1 MSDVVPLFATLAT
14 GLRPFADVLPIQ
26 PTTPGSSPWSPKLEL
41 VATNDDKLREA
52 ELDKARREA
61 MDQGRADG
69 LRETEEMRAKLQT
82 LIGELEQHRAAR
94 IETFAEA
101 IADAA
106 VTAIEA
112 WVGASDRRT
121 QFQPIVRGWLAAAG
135 DKVAATARVNPADV
149 AAMQAAIGETA
160 IRVDADP
167 TIAPGDVK
175 IRGEALD
182 TTHVWRDRLRELR
195 DTIATAI
202 EQAPP

>member
-14 GLRPFADVLPIQ
+14 GTRPFGDVLPMH
-26 PTTPGSSPWSPKLEL
+26 PTAPGSSPWSPKLEL
-41 VATNDDKLREA
+41 VAPNDDKLREA
-52 ELDKARREA
+52 ALDKARCEA
-61 MDQGRADG
+61 VEQGRADG
-69 LRETEEMRAKLQT
+69 LRETEELRTKLSAV
-82 LIGELEQHRAAR
+82 IRELEQNRAAR
-94 IETFAEA
+94 LETFAEA

-112 WVGASDRRT
+112 WVGASDRRA
-121 QFQPIVRGWLAAAG
+121 QFQPIVQGWLVAAG
-135 DKVAATARVNPADV
+135 DKAAATARVNPADV
-149 AAMQAAIGETA
+149 AAMQAAIGDAA
-160 IRVDADP
+160 IRVDSDP
-167 TIAPGDVK
+167 SIAPGDVK